1 MYANELDT
9 VEVEL
14 QNLPT
19 VKYPEEYLAE
29 LDVRSQILRHQL
41 ATGEVVPLT
50 VDELFAELGINL
62 D

>member
-1 MYANELDT
+1 MYVDEIDT

-29 LDVRSQILRHQL
+29 LDVRSQILRHQI
-41 ATGEVVPLT
+41 AIGEVVPRPA
-50 VDELFAELGINL
+50 AELIAEWEKKLG
-62 D
+62 